1 MPVGVCGGVESAESM
16 ESAERDPSMGATRSS
31 NNLAKPFRPLPIR
44 ALNAVGRA
52 LARMGVVPI
61 GLSASGLVQSAR
73 KQSRL
78 FDLGLSS
85 YRPGLEKLVE
95 SLEGEARLNLFGRYF
110 ARRQIL
116 ELLHHRLVLADHRR
130 HHPEVAFEKIE
141 RPLFIVGLP
150 RTGTTLLYGLLAEDP
165 AHRAPLSW
173 EIDDPCPPAETATYH
188 TDPRIERTQKRFDQV
203 NRLAPGFQAIHPV
216 GALMP
221 QECIVT
227 TASEFMSIRF
237 QMCFDVPSYD
247 EWLLQQDMTD
257 TYHHHRRFLQHL
269 QSRHKGERWILKSPG
284 HLGPLDALFEVYPDA
299 MLIQTHRDPLR
310 VVPSVASLEYTMR
323 LVSSDDVDPVRV
335 GRQMIR
341 TWSTLLEQGMA
352 ARARRPERESRILD
366 LEMREIVSA
375 PMATVEK
382 IYRHFDL
389 ELSDEAR
396 RRMQAYLA
404 AHPKDEFGTHRYG
417 LEDFGLDA
425 EEVDAAFKGYRE
437 RFGITAEPFGK
448 GSSGSS

>member
-1 MPVGVCGGVESAESM
+1 MVAK
-16 ESAERDPSMGATRSS
+16 RIPS
-31 NNLAKPFRPLPIR
+31 NLAKPFRPLPIR
-44 ALNAVGRA
+44 AMNAIGRG
-52 LARMGVVPI
+52 LARMGIVPI
-61 GLSASGLVQSAR
+61 DLSSGGLIYASQR
-73 KQSRL
+73 QNHL
-78 FDLGLSS
+78 FDLGLPSF
-85 YRPGLEKLVE
+85 RPGLQKLVE
-95 SLEGEARLNLFGRYF
+95 SLESEARLNLFGRYF

-116 ELLHHRLVLADHRR
+116 ELLTHRLVLADHRR
-130 HHPEVAFEKIE
+130 RHPGVAWEKIE

-188 TDPRIERTQKRFDQV
+188 TDPRIARTQKRFEQV

-257 TYHHHRRFLQHL
+257 AYLHHRRFLQHM

-299 MLIQTHRDPLR
+299 MLIQTHRDPIR
-310 VVPSVASLEYTMR
+310 VIPSVASLEYTMR
-323 LVSSDDVDPVRV
+323 LVSSDDVDPARV

-352 ARARRPERESRILD
+352 ARAGHPERESRILD
-366 LEMREIVSA
+366 LEMREIVTA
-375 PMATVEK
+375 PMATIEK

-396 RRMQAYLA
+396 RRMQAYLV

-417 LEDFGLDA
+417 LEDFALDA

-437 RFGITAEPFGK
+437 RFGIAAEPFG
-448 GSSGSS
+448 SSPAGRC